1 MGQKSII
8 KDLKY
13 ILFTECKLFKKR
25 WLIHA
30 VFIGV
35 VLTQILEDGGQYK
48 WGLVGLLLILDRSI
62 NFVLLRRGL

>member
-30 VFIGV
+30 VFTGV
-35 VLTQILEDGGQYK
+35 VLTQILVDGGQLK
-48 WGLVGLLLILDRSI
+48 WGFVALLLILDRSI
-62 NFVLLRRGL
+62 NYILLRRGL

>member
-8 KDLKY
+8 KYLKY

-30 VFIGV
+30 VFTGV
-35 VLTQILEDGGQYK
+35 VLTQILEDGGQLK
-48 WGLVGLLLILDRSI
+48 WGFVALLLILDRSI
-62 NFVLLRRGL
+62 NYILLRRGL

>member
-8 KDLKY
+8 RDLKY
-13 ILFTECKLFKKR
+13 ILFTECKIFKKR
-25 WLIHA
+25 WFIHA
-30 VFIGV
+30 VFTGV

-62 NFVLLRRGL
+62 NFILVRRGL

>member
-1 MGQKSII
+1 MGQKPII

-30 VFIGV
+30 VFTGV

-48 WGLVGLLLILDRSI
+48 GGLVGLLLILDRSI

>member
-8 KDLKY
+8 EDLKY

-30 VFIGV
+30 VFTGV
-35 VLTQILEDGGQYK
+35 VLTQILEDGGQLK
-48 WGLVGLLLILDRSI
+48 WGFVALFLILDRSI
-62 NFVLLRRGL
+62 NYILLRRGL

>member
-30 VFIGV
+30 VFTGV
-35 VLTQILEDGGQYK
+35 VLTQILEDGGQLK
-48 WGLVGLLLILDRSI
+48 WGFVALLLILDRSI
-62 NFVLLRRGL
+62 NYILLRRGL

>member
-25 WLIHA
+25 WLIHV
-30 VFIGV
+30 VFTGV
-35 VLTQILEDGGQYK
+35 VLTQILEDGGQLK
-48 WGLVGLLLILDRSI
+48 WGFVALLLILDRSI
-62 NFVLLRRGL
+62 NYILLRRGL